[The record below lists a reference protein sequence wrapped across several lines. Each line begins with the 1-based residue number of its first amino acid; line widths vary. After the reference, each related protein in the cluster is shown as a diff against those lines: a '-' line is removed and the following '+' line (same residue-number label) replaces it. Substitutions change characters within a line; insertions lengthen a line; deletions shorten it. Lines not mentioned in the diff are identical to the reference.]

1 MRSACKWCDDGTV
14 RRERTDA
21 ARNRAKILA
30 AAADIVAAHGVAGL
44 SMAEVAAAAGVGVG
58 TLYRRFG

>member
-1 MRSACKWCDDGTV
+1 MVIV

-30 AAADIVAAHGVAGL
+30 AAEAIVAAQGVEGL
-44 SMAEVAAAAGVGVG
+44 SMAEVAAAAGVVRGSR
-58 TLYRRFG
+58 TR